1 VASGLAPRLQH
12 SLGWPDRVNRARGK
26 SEMKKTPIKKASKIE
41 TVKPL
46 TGLGNKTK
54 ISIVP
59 LKRP

>member
-1 VASGLAPRLQH
+1 
-12 SLGWPDRVNRARGK
+12 
-26 SEMKKTPIKKASKIE
+26 MKKTPIKKSSKIE

-46 TGLGNKTK
+46 TGLGNKGK

>member
-1 VASGLAPRLQH
+1 VVQGLAPRVH
-12 SLGWPDRVNRARGK
+12 YRKGWPDRVNRARGK
-26 SEMKKTPIKKASKIE
+26 SEMKKTPIKKSSKIE

-46 TGLGNKTK
+46 TGLGNKGK